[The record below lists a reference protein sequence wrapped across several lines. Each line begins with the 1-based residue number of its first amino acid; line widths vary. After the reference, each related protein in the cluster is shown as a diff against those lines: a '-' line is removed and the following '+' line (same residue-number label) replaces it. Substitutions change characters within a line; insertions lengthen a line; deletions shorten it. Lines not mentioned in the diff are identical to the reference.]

1 MSGEIQLQ
9 ITQNEK
15 GRLSI
20 RRVYHFH
27 AGESFVVEP
36 LDKHSILA
44 IEDSQLVETIT
55 EIHNPKDT
63 YV

>member
-9 ITQNEK
+9 ISQNK
-15 GRLSI
+15 CG
-20 RRVYHFH
+20 RVYHFH

-44 IEDSQLVETIT
+44 IEDSQLVELIT

>member
-9 ITQNEK
+9 TTRNKK
-15 GRLSI
+15 G
-20 RRVYHFH
+20 RVYHFH

-44 IEDSQLVETIT
+44 IEDSQLVEIIT
-55 EIHNPKDT
+55 EIHNPEDT